1 MKVVYNNTYGGFELS
16 ERAVDRLY
24 ELKFGATPITKEICS
39 LKGYDIVTYTFD
51 DILRHD
57 PQLVQVVEE
66 LGDAASKD
74 PGELSIE
81 EIEGDR
87 YWIQEYDGM
96 ERVQTPPT
104 IPWTI
109 VKTNLG

>member
-16 ERAVDRLY
+16 KRALDRLY
-24 ELKFGATPITKEICS
+24 ELKFGATPITQEIVFPRN
-39 LKGYDIVTYTFD
+39 VTYTFD

-109 VKTNLG
+109 VETNLG